1 MSQLIPRDVLSEA
14 VGYLA
19 SVMSVPVSDDA
30 EAAAGGSLRMP
41 QVVLQLAGSSRT
53 DWVTDLFTVA
63 VGAYAADRIDA
74 DRLCAEAF
82 TRLLD
87 WPEVN
92 HHVRDVLPLGGVVP
106 FPHPDFP
113 RGNRHQASVQ
123 IDLRPTADGL
133 PPNP

>member
-1 MSQLIPRDVLSEA
+1 MSQLVPRDALSETI
-14 VGYLA
+14 GYLGA
-19 SVMSVPVSDDA
+19 VLSVPVSDDMDA
-30 EAAAGGSLRMP
+30 VEGGTLRLP
-41 QVVLQLAGSSRT
+41 QVVLQLVGSTRA

-87 WPEVN
+87 WPEVDE
-92 HHVRDVLPLGGVVP
+92 HVRDVLPFGGVAP

-113 RGNRHQASVQ
+113 RGNRHQATVR
-123 IDLRPTADGL
+123 IDLRPTTDGL